1 MQPHLI
7 SLIIHKKERV
17 FMYPSA
23 VIHDITNFI
32 FCEDKPARADMILIP
47 GGGYPEIAER
57 AAALFREGFA
67 PLVLPS
73 GKYSVKKGFFPGA
86 LSKESQYSGEFATE
100 WAFLKNVLMQN
111 GVPEEA
117 ILKEDRATY
126 TYQNAIFSREVT
138 DEAGLTIKTAILCCQ
153 AFHARRS
160 LSYYRLCFP
169 ETQFLVCPAVTKGIS
184 RDTWFETEDGVDTVL
199 GELTKC
205 GSQFG
210 DAIKTSLSLGSH
222 EAAFPPEIQ

>member
-1 MQPHLI
+1 
-7 SLIIHKKERV
+7 
-17 FMYPSA
+17 MYPSG
-23 VIHDITNFI
+23 IIRDITKFI
-32 FCEDKPARADMILIP
+32 FCEDIPSHADIILIP

-57 AAALFREGFA
+57 AAVLFREGFA

-86 LSKESQYSGEFATE
+86 LSKESQYGGDFDTE
-100 WAFLKNVLMQN
+100 WEFLKHVLMQN

-117 ILKEDRATY
+117 ILKEDCATY
-126 TYQNAIFSREVT
+126 TYQNAIYSREVT
-138 DEAGLTIKTAILCCQ
+138 DKAGLSIETAILCCQ

-169 ETQFLVCPAVTKGIS
+169 ETNFLVCPAITKGIS
-184 RDTWFETEDGVDTVL
+184 RSTWFQTEDGVDTVL
-199 GELTKC
+199 GELSKC

-222 EAAFPPEIQ
+222 RAAFPPEIQ